1 MMVTHVLPYPPA
13 AGNEIRI
20 YKMLRWLRAQGYAMT
35 LVIKP
40 LGDEEVSNECIS
52 GLRGV
57 VDNLYVFDNRVIP
70 RPAGPNARTSA
81 LIDSDLD
88 DARLSE
94 LQDGFCPAWFVD
106 EIAAIAAAVRPDVVV
121 SQYVFMSRILTLPE
135 CADTLRVIDA
145 HDLFCRKQATVEQYG
160 IKDYGLSLTDEQ
172 ERKLLKRADAILAI
186 QRVEQDE
193 IEKLVPERKALL
205 TSFDLDIHHAVPSRM
220 VAGRVLIVASGNE
233 FNVRGTQDF
242 LSYTWPLVK
251 ARNPGAH
258 LHVIGRVCREVWC
271 DDPSV
276 SLLGFVENLE
286 REYEEAQV
294 VVNPCRVGTGLK
306 IKTIEA
312 LAWGKAHVAWPSA
325 ADGLRELGDVPVLIA
340 TNVVEFARDIASVL
354 ESDTRRQSLQLAAHA
369 FIGEHFEAGNVYRS
383 FAEAIDNCRLLETEE
398 AHAE

>member
-20 YKMLRWLRAQGYAMT
+20 FKMLRWLRKQGYGLT
-35 LVIKP
+35 LVLKP
-40 LGDEEVSNECIS
+40 LGDEEVSNECII
-52 GLRGV
+52 GLRDV
-57 VDNLYVFDNRVIP
+57 VDNLYVFDNRVLP
-70 RPAGPNARTSA
+70 RLAGPNARTSA
-81 LIDSDLD
+81 QIDSSLK
-88 DARLSE
+88 DARLTD

-106 EIAAIAAAVRPDVVV
+106 EVAAIAAEIGPDVVIA
-121 SQYVFMSRILTLPE
+121 QYVFMSRILTLPE
-135 CADTLRVIDA
+135 CANALRVIDA

-172 ERKLLKRADAILAI
+172 ERKLLLRADAILAI
-186 QRVEQDE
+186 QRAEQ
-193 IEKLVPERKALL
+193 IELGKLVPERDALL
-205 TSFDLDIHHAVPSRM
+205 TSFDLEINHADAAKQVP
-220 VAGRVLIVASGNE
+220 GRVLIVASGNE

-251 ARNPGAH
+251 MRNPSAQ

-276 SLLGFVENLE
+276 SLLGFVENLDE
-286 REYEEAQV
+286 EYEQAQV

-325 ADGLRELGDVPVLIA
+325 ADGLRELAEVPVLIA
-340 TNVVEFARDIASVL
+340 TDVVAFANAIGEVLADDAKRKAL
-354 ESDTRRQSLQLAAHA
+354 ESDAHA
-369 FIGEHFEAGNVYRS
+369 FIAEYFEASNVYKS
-383 FAEAIDNCRLLETEE
+383 FTDVIDNSRVLDTDEE
-398 AHAE
+398 NVE